1 MTLNEVNKRLK
12 DEFPGRRVDL
22 KVYETISI
30 MHPNSF
36 TIRLEVDTSVSQYIV
51 SRTELADMSYAS
63 ARMFVYGVFSQLIE
77 NVKNELNRLEDQ
89 NGGRNTSDN

>member
-22 KVYETISI
+22 KVYETVSI

-51 SRTELADMSYAS
+51 SRTELAEMSTGA
-63 ARMFVYGVFSQLIE
+63 ARLYVYGIFTMLIDSI
-77 NVKNELNRLEDQ
+77 KNELNRLEDQ
-89 NGGRNTSDN
+89 DGEN